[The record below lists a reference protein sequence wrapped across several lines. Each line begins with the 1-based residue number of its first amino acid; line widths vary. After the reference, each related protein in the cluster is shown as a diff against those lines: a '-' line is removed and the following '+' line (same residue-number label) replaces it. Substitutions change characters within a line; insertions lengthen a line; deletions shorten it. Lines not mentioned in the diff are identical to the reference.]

1 MPFIKC
7 KQQSVKGNL
16 PGIIKTYRWRQS
28 IFCHVIFFFKSVWSI
43 DATGLAPL
51 NIFLWHDD
59 SGLGIVKFRSTTALE
74 KSRYNQ
80 ILLPFYFSTLQPS
93 LSPQKAYGES
103 LAHIQRHHLWE
114 KNDLHLFCFIYIH
127 SWILIQKE
135 KKIESDECLQTR
147 YFQIDFAHVS
157 LEQSKWQIVLL

>member
-16 PGIIKTYRWRQS
+16 PGIINTYRWRQS
-28 IFCHVIFFFKSVWSI
+28 IFCHIIFFFKSVWSI

-59 SGLGIVKFRSTTALE
+59 SGLGIVKFRGTTALE

-80 ILLPFYFSTLQPS
+80 ILLPFNFSTLQPS

-135 KKIESDECLQTR
+135 KKN
-147 YFQIDFAHVS
+147 
-157 LEQSKWQIVLL
+157 